1 MAKSDVQM
9 RRKTAAPVAKRGA
22 EPSLAALDV
31 VILCGGLGTRLR
43 EETEVKPKPMVEIGG
58 RPIIWHIM
66 KIYARF
72 GLRNFILC
80 LGYKGEILRD
90 YFINYRYN
98 RSDLMV
104 DLHAS
109 SIEVLGNAPL
119 EDWRVVLADTGVQ
132 AETGARIRDALKY
145 VRHDRFL
152 ATYGDGVSDI
162 AIDALYD
169 CHLVGGRQATVTA
182 VHPTARFGEI
192 AVDGGRV
199 TTFHEKPQITDGWVN
214 GGFFVFERAVFDQVA
229 SSPDLSL
236 EHHVLPDLA
245 RKNQLAAYHHSGFW
259 QCMDTYRDL
268 LLLNDLCKSRV
279 APWMIGDGW

>member
-1 MAKSDVQM
+1 MTKANG
-9 RRKTAAPVAKRGA
+9 RNRKATATPAERSVR
-22 EPSLAALDV
+22 EPSLSDLDV

-43 EETEVKPKPMVEIGG
+43 EETEVKPKPMIEIGG

-90 YFINYRYN
+90 YFLNYRYN
-98 RSDLMV
+98 RSDLAV
-104 DLHAS
+104 ELHS
-109 SIEVLGNAPL
+109 SSVEVLGNTPL
-119 EDWRVVLADTGVQ
+119 EDWRIVLADTGDVAQ
-132 AETGARIRDALKY
+132 TGARVRTATKY
-145 VRHDRFL
+145 LRHDRFL

-162 AIDALYD
+162 DLHALYAS
-169 CHLVGGRQATVTA
+169 HLAGGRQATVTA

-192 AVDGGRV
+192 AIDGGQV
-199 TTFHEKPQITDGWVN
+199 TTFREKPQITDGWVN
-214 GGFFVFERAVFDQVA
+214 GGFFVFERGVFDHA
-229 SSPDLSL
+229 DPSPDLSL

-245 RKNQLAAYHHSGFW
+245 RKNQLGAHHHSGFW

-268 LLLNDLCKSRV
+268 LLLNELCEAAR
-279 APWMIGDGW
+279 APWMMGDGW